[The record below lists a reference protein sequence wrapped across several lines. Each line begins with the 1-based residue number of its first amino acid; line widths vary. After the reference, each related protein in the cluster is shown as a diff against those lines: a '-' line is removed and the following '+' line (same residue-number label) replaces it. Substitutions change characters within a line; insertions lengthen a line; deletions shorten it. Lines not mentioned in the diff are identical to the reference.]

1 MSVGRLFHTR
11 GPATANA
18 RSPNLLRVR
27 GTYRSPLS
35 AVRNE
40 ARGIN
45 KLVSIGEVFRRT
57 PLLLLQNVHSPAA
70 GKS

>member
-1 MSVGRLFHTR
+1 MSLGRLFHMH
-11 GPATANA
+11 GAATANA

-40 ARGIN
+40 ARGGRSVITDDN
-45 KLVSIGEVFRRT
+45 CDKREC
-57 PLLLLQNVHSPAA
+57 
-70 GKS
+70 